1 MSSQTADGA
10 SGSAQGSRQEQRRRR
25 RQGGGTRRA
34 VLRAVALSLLG
45 LVWLGISGVGGP
57 LVGRLSEV
65 QENDNANFLPAS
77 AESTELA
84 KLSKK
89 FSSASTFPAF
99 VVIERDAGVSDAD
112 RTAAQQFAQGL
123 PDLTIDV
130 APEAAGG
137 RTYRLGDYLAP
148 APAAVVPSEDGKA
161 FLLPVLLNGDKAGD
175 SLPDGESVVGQS
187 VKAVRDAAQEQ
198 LASTGLKTYVTGPAG
213 FTADL
218 VTAFSGID
226 GKLLAV
232 SLTAVFIIL
241 LLVYRSPLL
250 PLAAL
255 MTSAFGLSLAA
266 LVVFPLAKSGTI
278 TLDGQSQGI
287 LSILVI
293 GAATDYALLLVSRY
307 REELHDHASKYVAMR
322 RAWRGSV
329 EPIAASAATVV
340 LGLLCLLLSQLGS
353 TRGLGPVGAIGIG
366 GALLAALTLLPLLL
380 LVPVVLLA
388 AVALGA
394 AFAVG
399 AVLVNAVVGLV
410 LVVLVLAAGIYLA
423 VRRRQALRGVDGD
436 TADAARLPW
445 YARAESGRWLFWP
458 RTPRLD
464 HVHRADSIGSDSIG
478 GGGIWGRIASLV
490 GNHPRVVWV
499 ATLVVLLGAAVFAP
513 SLKADGVSTSQ
524 VFRDRVESVVGQDVL
539 TQHFPGGAGSPA
551 LLVVQETDAQQAL
564 QVVRSVKGVASAQLT
579 VDPSMA
585 GGNQPPPPKVVDGQ
599 VEIEATLSAA
609 ADSPA
614 AEDTIKRLRSAVDQV
629 GQDVLVGGTT
639 AVNLDVREASRRDL
653 TVIIPAILVVI
664 LLVLMV
670 LLRAVVAPL
679 LLIGANVLSF
689 GATIGVSALVFNH
702 LWGFPGGDPQIPL
715 YGFVFLVAL
724 GIDYSIFLMTRVR
737 EESLEQGTKRGVLVG
752 LAVTGGV
759 ITSAGVVLAATFGAL
774 STLPLLFL
782 QQIAF
787 IVAFGVL
794 LDTLVVRSLLVP
806 ALTRDIGGRVWWPS
820 RFAADHEDE
829 PAAERSDT
837 ITA

>member
-1 MSSQTADGA
+1 MSTDRPDGA
-10 SGSAQGSRQEQRRRR
+10 PAAASPEPPQPDVQPEAQPELRRRR
-25 RQGGGTRRA
+25 RRSGGTRRA

-45 LVWLGISGVGGP
+45 LVWLGVSGVGGP

-84 KLSKK
+84 RLSKR
-89 FSSASTFPAF
+89 FSNASTFPAF
-99 VVIERDAGVSDAD
+99 LVVERDSGITDAD
-112 RTAAQQFAQGL
+112 RGAVQQLAADL
-123 PDLTIDV
+123 PDLTLHVDP
-130 APEAAGG
+130 AAAGG
-137 RTYRLGDYLAP
+137 RTFRLGDYLASTP
-148 APAAVVPSEDGKA
+148 TAAVPSQDGKA
-161 FLLPVLLNGDKAGD
+161 LLLPVLLDGDQAGD
-175 SLPDGESVVGQS
+175 SLPDGESVVGQAVTS
-187 VKAVRDAAQEQ
+187 VRDAAKEQ
-198 LASTGLKTYVTGPAG
+198 LASTGLRAYVTGPAG

-255 MTSAFGLSLAA
+255 MTSAFGLALAA
-266 LVVFPLAKSGTI
+266 LVVFPLAKNGTI

-322 RAWRGSV
+322 RAWRGAV

-340 LGLLCLLLSQLGS
+340 LGLLCLLLSELGS

-366 GALLAALTLLPLLL
+366 GALLSALTLLPLLL
-380 LVPVVLLA
+380 LVPVALLA

-394 AFAVG
+394 AFAIG
-399 AVLVNAVVGLV
+399 AVLVNAVVGLALMALV
-410 LVVLVLAAGIYLA
+410 LVAGVYLA
-423 VRRRQALRGVDGD
+423 VRRSQALRRGTAGD
-436 TADAARLPW
+436 ARLPW
-445 YARAESGRWLFWP
+445 YARAQSGRWLFWP

-464 HVHRADSIGSDSIG
+464 HVHRADALG
-478 GGGIWGRIASLV
+478 GRGIWGRVASLV

-499 ATLVVLLGAAVFAP
+499 ATLVVLLAAAAFAP
-513 SLKADGVSTSQ
+513 SIKADGVSTSQ
-524 VFRDRVESVVGQDVL
+524 VFRDRVESVTGQEVL
-539 TQHFPGGAGSPA
+539 TQHFPGGSGSPA
-551 LLVVQETDAQQAL
+551 LLVVQETDAERAL
-564 QVVRSVKGVASAQLT
+564 EVVRSVDGVASAQVTTDATLAT
-579 VDPSMA
+579 PT
-585 GGNQPPPPKVVDGQ
+585 QPGPPKVVDGQ
-599 VEIEATLSAA
+599 VQIEATLTAS

-614 AEDTIKRLRSAVDQV
+614 AEETVQRLRTAIDQV

-639 AVNLDVREASRRDL
+639 AVNLDVRESSRRDL
-653 TVIIPAILVVI
+653 MVIIPAILVVI

-689 GATIGVSALVFNH
+689 AATIGVSALVFNDV
-702 LWGFPGGDPQIPL
+702 LDFPGGDPSIPL

-737 EESLEQGTKRGVLVG
+737 EESLEQGTHRGVLVG

-774 STLPLLFL
+774 ATLPLLFL

-820 RFAADHEDE
+820 RLGADRPGVDS
-829 PAAERSDT
+829 AT
-837 ITA
+837 IDG

>member
-1 MSSQTADGA
+1 MSTERPDDAPA
-10 SGSAQGSRQEQRRRR
+10 SRRSRRRA
-25 RQGGGTRRA
+25 GTTRRA
-34 VLRAVALSLLG
+34 VLRAAALTLLG
-45 LVWLGISGVGGP
+45 LVWLGVSGVGGP

-84 KLSKK
+84 KLSEK
-89 FSSASTFPAF
+89 FSSSSTFPAF
-99 VVIERDAGVSDAD
+99 LVITRDSGISDDD
-112 RTAAQQFAQGL
+112 RAAAQRLAQGL
-123 PDLTIDV
+123 PDLTLKVDPV
-130 APEAAGG
+130 AAEG
-137 RTYRLGDYLAP
+137 RTFALKDYLAG
-148 APAAVVPSEDGKA
+148 APTAVVPSQDGKA
-161 FLLPVLLNGDKAGD
+161 LLLPVLLDGDKAGD
-175 SLPDGESVVGQS
+175 SLPDGESVVGQAVAS
-187 VKAVRDAAQEQ
+187 VRDAAREQ
-198 LASTGLKTYVTGPAG
+198 LASTGLRTYVTGPAG

-226 GKLLAV
+226 GKLLVV
-232 SLTAVFIIL
+232 SLTAVFLIL

-266 LVVFPLAKSGTI
+266 LVVFPLAKGGTI
-278 TLDGQSQGI
+278 ALNGQSQGI

-366 GALLAALTLLPLLL
+366 GALLSALTLLPLLL
-380 LVPVVLLA
+380 LVPVILLA
-388 AVALGA
+388 AVALGL

-399 AVLVNAVVGLV
+399 AVLVNAVAGLV
-410 LVVLVLAAGIYLA
+410 LVVLVLAGGVYLG
-423 VRRRQALRGVDGD
+423 VRRSQALRRGAPDGG
-436 TADAARLPW
+436 RLPW

-458 RTPRLD
+458 RTPHLD
-464 HVHRADSIGSDSIG
+464 HVHRADAVG
-478 GGGIWGRIASLV
+478 GRGIWGRVASLV
-490 GNHPRVVWV
+490 GGHPRVVWV
-499 ATLVVLLGAAVFAP
+499 ATLVVLLGAAAFAP
-513 SLKADGVSTSQ
+513 GLKAEGVSTSQ
-524 VFRDRVESVVGQDVL
+524 VFRDRVESVTGQEVL
-539 TQHFPGGAGSPA
+539 TQHFPGGSGSPA
-551 LLVVQETDAQQAL
+551 LLVVQETDAERAL
-564 QVVRSVKGVASAQLT
+564 EVVRSVKGVASAQLT

-585 GGNQPPPPKVVDGQ
+585 SGGQNPPPKVVDGQ
-599 VEIEATLSAA
+599 VEIEATLADA

-614 AEDTIKRLRSAVDQV
+614 AEATVERLRTAVDQV

-639 AVNLDVREASRRDL
+639 AVNLDVRESSRRDL
-653 TVIIPAILVVI
+653 MVIIPAILVVI

-679 LLIGANVLSF
+679 LLIAANVLSF
-689 GATIGVSALVFNH
+689 GATIGVSALVFNRV
-702 LWGFPGGDPQIPL
+702 LDFPGGDPSIPL

-737 EESLEQGTKRGVLVG
+737 EESLDRGTRRGVLVG

-774 STLPLLFL
+774 ATLPLLFL

-820 RFAADHEDE
+820 RFAADTDAE